1 MRNGEVGM
9 KNLGLAL
16 ARFQF
21 FIPHFSFLIKRSVTF
36 VLSHLHASMK
46 NSLQLT
52 INIVLALAVA
62 GLYFLHFNQ
71 KVVAPAIATDK
82 SVAVLASPEANTAS
96 DMTAAAT
103 APTASTGTAAV
114 APTPA
119 VDATGNFAGKLAYVE
134 SNKMLDGYQGMKDA
148 RKSFEG
154 KARSWERQNQSML
167 ASFKAAVEAY
177 QKQAPTLSPE
187 QRAASEQKLQA
198 QQQQVAQQQQQLQGQ
213 AQEEEA
219 KLTQTVLSSVNKK
232 VEAYGKAHGYKLILI
247 AAPSGTI
254 AYGEK
259 NLDITTPVL
268 AYLNAEYRRK

>member
-1 MRNGEVGM
+1 M
-9 KNLGLAL
+9 KN
-16 ARFQF
+16 
-21 FIPHFSFLIKRSVTF
+21 P
-36 VLSHLHASMK
+36 
-46 NSLQLT
+46 LQLT

-82 SVAVLASPEANTAS
+82 SVAVMASPEMNTAT
-96 DMTAAAT
+96 DTATAALVEA
-103 APTASTGTAAV
+103 TGTAAV
-114 APTPA
+114 ASTPA
-119 VDATGNFAGKLAYVE
+119 VDATGNFEGKLAYVE

-154 KARSWERQNQSML
+154 KARGWERQNQSML

-268 AYLNAEYRRK
+268 AYLNSEYRRK

>member
-1 MRNGEVGM
+1 M
-9 KNLGLAL
+9 KN
-16 ARFQF
+16 
-21 FIPHFSFLIKRSVTF
+21 P
-36 VLSHLHASMK
+36 
-46 NSLQLT
+46 LQLT

-71 KVVAPAIATDK
+71 KVAAPAIATDK
-82 SVAVLASPEANTAS
+82 SVAVLASPDLNTAS
-96 DMTAAAT
+96 DTAAAAVAET
-103 APTASTGTAAV
+103 EITEPAATTAA
-114 APTPA
+114 A
-119 VDATGNFAGKLAYVE
+119 VPATGGSFDGKIAYVE

-148 RKSFEG
+148 RKAFEG
-154 KARSWERQNQSML
+154 KARGWEKQNQNML
-167 ASFKAAVEAY
+167 AGFKAAVEAY
-177 QKQAPTLSPE
+177 QKQAPTLTDQ
-187 QRAASEQKLQA
+187 QRAATEQKLQA

-219 KLTQTVLSSVNKK
+219 KLTQNVLSSVNKK
-232 VEAYGKAHGYKLILI
+232 VEAYGKARGYKLILI